1 MTMAAIQ
8 LSVGRVAN
16 SPPVDTGRTSERSAA
31 TASRLRLQ
39 RLKRTCWPAISTG
52 QRSLLRLAVS
62 GSGALAPGAQAQI
75 WVARRLW
82 SRPRSGSRLEAKAKP
97 LGPRSAGSTSS

>member
-1 MTMAAIQ
+1 MTIAAIQ

-16 SPPVDTGRTSERSAA
+16 SPPPDTGRTSDRSAA

-39 RLKRTCWPAISTG
+39 RLKRTLLPGVSTG

-62 GSGALAPGAQAQI
+62 GSGPFASGAQAQI

-97 LGPRSAGSTSS
+97 LG